1 MKRAP
6 KTIINRPMNATD
18 SVSFVYEWLY
28 NRRSELTSATVGD
41 EIETKVGEIKI
52 TLEPIGGGR

>member
-6 KTIINRPMNATD
+6 NTIINRPTNATD
-18 SVSFVYEWLY
+18 SVSLVREWLY